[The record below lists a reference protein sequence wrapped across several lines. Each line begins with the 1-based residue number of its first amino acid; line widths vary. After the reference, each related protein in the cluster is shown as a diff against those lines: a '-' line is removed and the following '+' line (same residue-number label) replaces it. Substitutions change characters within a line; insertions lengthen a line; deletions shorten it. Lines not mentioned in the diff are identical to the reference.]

1 MKKCD
6 VIIPVYKSPEWV
18 KLCVYAVMKNTEEKY
33 LNKVYLINDCDD
45 ELTINCLKNLKKKYG
60 SKIVVEQNEKNL
72 GFVKTTNKGL
82 KMSTADYA
90 LLLNTDCILSKGT
103 IDKLIWHMQQDEQIG
118 LICPISS
125 NAANLTLEMFEGF
138 SFSQMNSLLERKFKG
153 KRFDACTVV
162 GNCLMISK
170 ECIDKTGVLD
180 EAYGMGY
187 GEETD
192 YQFKAMRNGF
202 TAKVAIDTYV
212 FHKAEVSFGT
222 SKEKQE
228 RLAKNRELFFSRWGK
243 EYNALNNKYIKN
255 DPIKYIQ
262 ERITEEDKAINV
274 DTLFYL
280 NGIVQNAGGVHVVVD
295 IVNYLSIN
303 SQSVNVLYDIMGNYK
318 EIMLF
323 NPISSK
329 NIDNVK
335 SKKIVSTIYSSAYS
349 AKEIAKKKNM
359 KLISFVQGYETY
371 FENGSVYGITEL
383 SYKLPNAILTISKY
397 LKEEI
402 KNVFNKDAT
411 LIENNV
417 NYDLIHNKNNNKKI
431 KTITIVLRNNVMKGD
446 WVLLDVI
453 KKINNNFNDL
463 EINVVYMDE
472 YICFPQ
478 ITNPTIKLNKIL
490 GPISRLDIISL
501 LQKTDV
507 YIDASLS
514 EGFGL
519 TALEALTAGGVAIVS
534 DSRGINDYII
544 NGVNGYIIKEVNN
557 SDKYVECLNSL
568 INNKNLF
575 SEFKKYNENLCKNF
589 DTDIYVDSYINY
601 FSSNEIFDLVPEKL
615 NKEEKVIYEAMIKK
629 NSDETKG
636 KRKIY
641 YISKLIPK
649 FIKNGIKKLV
659 SFLYGCY
666 QH

>member
-18 KLCVYAVMKNTEEKY
+18 KLCVYAVMKNTNEKY
-33 LNKVYLINDCDD
+33 LNKIYLINDCND

-60 SKIVVEQNEKNL
+60 TKIIIEQNEKNM

-82 KMSTADYA
+82 KLSNADYA
-90 LLLNTDCILSKGT
+90 LLLNTDCIVSEGT
-103 IDKLIWHMQQDEQIG
+103 IEKLIWHMEQDKKIG

-138 SFSQMNSLLERKFKG
+138 SFSQMNSLLEHKFKG
-153 KRFDACTVV
+153 ERFDACTVV

-170 ECIDKTGVLD
+170 ECLDKTGLLD

-192 YQFKAMRNGF
+192 YQFKAMSKGF
-202 TAKVAIDTYV
+202 SAKVAIDTYV

-228 RLAKNRELFFSRWGK
+228 RLSKNRELFFSRWGE
-243 EYNALNNKYIKN
+243 EYNKLNSMYIKN
-255 DPIKYIQ
+255 DPIKYIKDK
-262 ERITEEDKAINV
+262 ITEEDKSIKT

-303 SQSVNVLYDIMGNYK
+303 NQNVNILYDIMGDYQ

-323 NPISSK
+323 KPISSS
-329 NIDNVK
+329 NIDNVS
-335 SKKIVSTIYSSAYS
+335 SKKIVSTIYSSVYS

-383 SYKLPNAILTISKY
+383 SYKLPNAILTISNY
-397 LKEEI
+397 LKDEL
-402 KNVFNKDAT
+402 KNVFGKEST
-411 LIENNV
+411 LIKNSI
-417 NYDLIHNKNNNKKI
+417 NYDLIHSKNNNNKI
-431 KTITIVLRNNVMKGD
+431 KTITIVLRNSVMKGD
-446 WVLLDVI
+446 WILLDII
-453 KKINNNFNDL
+453 KKINNNFNNL

-472 YICFPQ
+472 YICFPE
-478 ITNPTIKLNKIL
+478 ITNSTIKLNKIL
-490 GPISRLDIISL
+490 GPVSRLDIISL
-501 LQKTDV
+501 MQKTDV

-519 TALEALTAGGVAIVS
+519 TALEAMTAGAVAIVS
-534 DSRGINDYII
+534 NSRGINDYII
-544 NGVNGYIIKEVNN
+544 NDVNGYVIDEVNN
-557 SDKYVECLNSL
+557 SDKYIECLNVL
-568 INNKNLF
+568 ISDKNKF
-575 SEFKKYNENLCKNF
+575 KEFKKYNESLCEKFDIDFAANEYIEYFNSNDIFNL
-589 DTDIYVDSYINY
+589 I
-601 FSSNEIFDLVPEKL
+601 PERL
-615 NKEEKVIYEAMIKK
+615 NKEEKIIYEAMIKK
-629 NSDETKG
+629 NTNEVKG

-641 YISKLIPK
+641 YISKIIPK
-649 FIKNGIKKLV
+649 FLKNGIKKIV
-659 SFLYGCY
+659 NFLYGCY